1 MRFSITIILSLLFCL
16 KISAQGNAKLVFA
29 GEINLGNNYY
39 GKHHNES
46 HSENLFANV
55 SNELKSGSVA
65 FATLGTVLI
74 DIEASPNKANAIGT
88 HKLIRVPQSYGK
100 ILKSSGISALSL
112 SNSHVADFGIEGL
125 QTTSWA
131 IRDNR
136 IEYAGIKAMK
146 EYTMFERGG
155 LRYGFVSFGTSIHS
169 PQMGDSTMIHKI
181 VGALNEQCDIVV
193 VAFNFDENTLYPNYA
208 ALFYSGQNA
217 YIKKAQTFAHTCINM
232 GADIVYGNGL
242 KMPQSLELYKD
253 RLVIYGLGRFCTPYN
268 NGLTNDYGVSAVVEA
283 NVYSDGTFINGK
295 ILSYKQSNAQ
305 GPYEDKHHEALKFI
319 KSQTTHNFPKT
330 HLSISDNGMVA
341 STSES
346 AYLQAMKLLSE
357 AQRHKGKPYRMGA
370 TGPNV
375 FDCSG
380 FTSYVFA
387 KIGIKLLRTASAQ
400 YTMGMPVERHSLQPG
415 DLVFFTRSSVRGVG
429 HVGIVYSVDKKTG
442 SFSFIH
448 ASVSKGITIDNFAKS
463 GYYIRRYVGARRLL

>member
-1 MRFSITIILSLLFCL
+1 
-16 KISAQGNAKLVFA
+16 
-29 GEINLGNNYY
+29 
-39 GKHHNES
+39 
-46 HSENLFANV
+46 
-55 SNELKSGSVA
+55 
-65 FATLGTVLI
+65 
-74 DIEASPNKANAIGT
+74 
-88 HKLIRVPQSYGK
+88 
-100 ILKSSGISALSL
+100 
-112 SNSHVADFGIEGL
+112 
-125 QTTSWA
+125 
-131 IRDNR
+131 
-136 IEYAGIKAMK
+136 
-146 EYTMFERGG
+146 
-155 LRYGFVSFGTSIHS
+155 
-169 PQMGDSTMIHKI
+169 MI
-181 VGALNEQCDIVV
+181 
-193 VAFNFDENTLYPNYA
+193 
-208 ALFYSGQNA
+208 
-217 YIKKAQTFAHTCINM
+217 
-232 GADIVYGNGL
+232 
-242 KMPQSLELYKD
+242 
-253 RLVIYGLGRFCTPYN
+253 
-268 NGLTNDYGVSAVVEA
+268 
-283 NVYSDGTFINGK
+283 
-295 ILSYKQSNAQ
+295 
-305 GPYEDKHHEALKFI
+305 
-319 KSQTTHNFPKT
+319 
-330 HLSISDNGMVA
+330 A